1 MKPCTVVSIL
11 PYELNESKPQLE
23 PGVFIMPPVAKKGDV
38 QVLSIEQAQRPFYV
52 DYERGVVQIPYD
64 PEIVARSVVEDH
76 IRATIHIS
84 ANCQPGLFYVHG
96 IKDAD
101 LVKKENAKELK
112 DAEVA
117 QNAWF
122 KRLVKAGDDVWQRYR
137 RHNTISDQHRMACKE
152 LGLKREWAEDMKAE
166 NTVECQYCTTLI
178 SGRALICPICR
189 LPQEEALKRMPQ
201 SVQDALLKA
210 MKVGA

>member
-1 MKPCTVVSIL
+1 MKPCTVVSIMRDQ
-11 PYELNESKPQLE
+11 LNESKPQLE
-23 PGVFIMPPVAKKGDV
+23 PGVFILPPAVRGDC
-38 QVLSIEQAQRPFYV
+38 QALSIEHAERPFYV

-64 PEIVARSVVEDH
+64 PEIVARSVVEDY

-84 ANCQPGLFYVHG
+84 EGCKPGLFYVHG
-96 IKDAD
+96 VKTKDQ
-101 LVKKENAKELK
+101 VKKDHAKELAA
-112 DAEVA
+112 AEIA
-117 QNAWF
+117 QDNWF

-152 LGLKREWAEDMKAE
+152 LGLKREWAEELKAE
-166 NTVECQYCTTLI
+166 NTIECQYCTTLI

-189 LPQEEALKRMPQ
+189 LPQEEALKKMPQ